1 MQNKKR
7 DIIQLFLAIVIVV
20 LINYISSFVF
30 HRFDLTSEKR
40 YSISEASKEMLKG
53 LDDIVFIRVYL
64 AGELPAGF
72 ARLRDATKEMLD
84 EFRAY
89 SNANIEYEFIDPSES
104 PDEKTRL
111 EIYQQLTKQGLQYTN
126 LEYKEGEKVSE
137 KIIFPGAMISF
148 KGKETPVQ
156 LLKSQMGAGSEVML
170 NNSVQQLEYELAGS
184 IRKLSNPV
192 AQKIAFIEGHG
203 ELEEL
208 EVSDITKSLKENYTV
223 ERVKIDGQLSSL
235 KDFDAVI
242 IAKPDS
248 ILSEKDKFI
257 LDQFL
262 MKGGKLILLV
272 EGTEVSM
279 DSLQAAVTTLAT
291 PLSVN
296 LEDMLFKY
304 GVRVNTDLVMDL
316 RALPIPVVTGYVGNQ
331 PKQDLFPWY
340 YFPLLIPETKHPV
353 VNNLDALKTHFVSS
367 IDTIGRPFIRKTILL
382 ATSRYSRVTNAPT
395 RVSLNVLRDKP
406 DEKQFSKGPQTV
418 AVLLEGEFESVF
430 ANRIPPQIEED
441 REIAFKERSVPTK
454 MIVVSDGDMIR
465 NEVNKTKD
473 KILPLGYDKYT
484 QREYANRDFI
494 MNSVNYLLDKSGLI
508 IARAKEFRLR
518 LLDRQRI
525 EKERL
530 WWQTVNTVFP
540 VALIIIF
547 GVIQNFIRRRKYTSS
562 RRG

>member
-7 DIIQLFLAIVIVV
+7 DIVRLFFALVIVF
-20 LINYISSFVF
+20 LINYIGSFF
-30 HRFDLTSEKR
+30 FSRFDLTSEKR
-40 YSISEASKEMLKG
+40 YSISAASRQMLKE
-53 LDDIVFIRVYL
+53 LNEVVFVRVYL

-89 SNANIEYEFIDPSES
+89 SNDNVEYEFIDPSES
-104 PDEKTRL
+104 PDEKTRI
-111 EIYQQLTKQGLQYTN
+111 EIYKQLTDQGLQYTN
-126 LEYKEGEKVSE
+126 LEYKEGDKVSE
-137 KIIFPGAMISF
+137 KIIFPGAMISYQ
-148 KGKETPVQ
+148 GKETPVQ
-156 LLKSQMGAGSEVML
+156 LLKSQMGAGSEEML
-170 NNSVQQLEYELAGS
+170 NNSVQQLEYELASG

-192 AQKIAFIEGHG
+192 TQKIAFIEGHG

-367 IDTIGRPFIRKTILL
+367 IDTIGRPSIRKTILL
-382 ATSRYSRVTNAPT
+382 TTSRYSRVTNAPA

-430 ANRIPPQIEED
+430 TNRIPPQIEED

-530 WWQTVNTVFP
+530 WWQTINTVFP